1 MAYLDVLPLATA
13 KNYLRID
20 DTLTTDDS
28 DIERQIKSA
37 LSFIEDYT
45 NVIVYARAKEYI
57 FNNCE
62 VRVYDYPINSLTLP
76 VDATRK
82 RKSLYSLYSATDVDD
97 EVLELNVGYSDPLDV
112 PPGLIDVALEMV
124 DISYYGQKEDGA
136 NNSRV
141 LSQQSMDIL
150 DKYKR
155 YWL

>member
-45 NVIVYARAKEYI
+45 NVIVYAREIEYL
-57 FNNCE
+57 FQNCE
-62 VRVYDYPINSLTLP
+62 VRVYDFPINSLTAP
-76 VDATRK
+76 TDATK
-82 RKSLYSLYSATDVDD
+82 VRKSLYSIYSTTDVDD
-97 EVLELNVGYSDPLDV
+97 EVLELNVGFADPDDV
-112 PPGLIDVALEMV
+112 PSGIIDVALEMV

-150 DKYKR
+150 NKYKR
-155 YWL
+155 YFM